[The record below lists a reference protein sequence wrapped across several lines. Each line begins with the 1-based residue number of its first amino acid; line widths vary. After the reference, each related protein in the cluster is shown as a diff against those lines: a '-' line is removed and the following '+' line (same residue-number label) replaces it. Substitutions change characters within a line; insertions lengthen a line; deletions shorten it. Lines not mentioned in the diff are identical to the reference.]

1 MKSIKHK
8 LFISYT
14 ITIFSILLLLSAVSI
29 YFFKLNK
36 EIKGMELID
45 STYVKIEDLIYD
57 KKNLNISELDKYL
70 DFSNQFLI
78 IFKNDQLI
86 FSNQSRFKTLRI
98 LDKIQYED
106 EEKYEEFYDDGYIE
120 IENYI
125 FSLNVFEYKKEHYEI
140 YLGLDEVY
148 LEESLDDV
156 YMIIVFLNIF
166 IFLILTLLAYILI
179 NKTINPLKLILEE
192 LKSLEDSRDLSKR
205 LKHIKTNDEFEQL
218 INSLNKML
226 NNIENSV
233 ENIKQFSSDASHEL
247 RTPLTVIQGEIELI
261 KNKDISKEQIKEVL
275 LKVDNQQKKLQD
287 IIKNFLLLSRLDKE
301 ALKQSKSS
309 LDEVIFQAIEVNLD
323 SLEKKSLE
331 LQLDIDENL
340 EVFFEQKYLNIVINN
355 LLSNAIKYTQE
366 GYIKLK
372 AKKEDKSIYFEIEDS
387 GIGIKQQNLDK
398 IFERFYRD
406 DKVRTSS
413 KDGIGLGLA
422 IVKKICERFESK
434 LEVKSQI
441 NKGSTFKVYF
451 R

>member
-86 FSNQSRFKTLRI
+86 FTNQSRFKTLRI

-106 EEKYEEFYDDGYIE
+106 EQKYEEFYDDGYIE

-192 LKSLEDSRDLSKR
+192 LKSLEDSKDLSKR

-372 AKKEDKSIYFEIEDS
+372 AKKEDKSNYFEIEDS